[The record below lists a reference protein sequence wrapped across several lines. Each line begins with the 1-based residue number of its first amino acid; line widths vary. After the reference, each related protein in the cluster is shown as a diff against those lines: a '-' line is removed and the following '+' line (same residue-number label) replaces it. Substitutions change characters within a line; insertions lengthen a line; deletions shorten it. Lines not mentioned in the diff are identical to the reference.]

1 MEVFNIR
8 ISFKSNKFKKRNN
21 VLVSE
26 TFSSFEG
33 QCKKFPSILIALFC
47 STCKGFICFQNVSR
61 YTTEQ

>member
-26 TFSSFEG
+26 TFIAVTKLTE
-33 QCKKFPSILIALFC
+33 KKNQKIF
-47 STCKGFICFQNVSR
+47 
-61 YTTEQ
+61 